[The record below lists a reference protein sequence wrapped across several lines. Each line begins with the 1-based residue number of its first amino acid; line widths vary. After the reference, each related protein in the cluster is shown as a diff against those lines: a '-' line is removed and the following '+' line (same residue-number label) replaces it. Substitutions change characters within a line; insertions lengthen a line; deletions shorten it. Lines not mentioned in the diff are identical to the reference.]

1 MKFLRSIYICPVRIS
16 LSFAIMKRLFLFILL
31 NCSFLLI
38 IQAQE
43 TLPKISVTELGSKVL
58 ISWKNPFTNVTN
70 IVVQRSA
77 DSAGGF
83 KTIGSVINITATSNG
98 FVDQQPF
105 TFWKGYYR
113 LFITLS
119 GGTYIFTEALQPTL
133 DTTSTEK
140 TAFDNPTPV
149 QTWFVPS
156 PYIYTDKKN
165 QVVLSLPNATNKK
178 YSVKFF
184 DTSNELIFELKK
196 VPLDYLI
203 IEKSNFVHSG
213 LFHFE
218 IYDNRILI
226 NRDKVYIPKDGKPM
240 PLLDINGN
248 EIN

>member
-1 MKFLRSIYICPVRIS
+1 M
-16 LSFAIMKRLFLFILL
+16 
-31 NCSFLLI
+31 
-38 IQAQE
+38 
-43 TLPKISVTELGSKVL
+43 TELGSKVL

-77 DSAGGF
+77 DSAKGF

-105 TFWKGYYR
+105 TFEKGYYR
-113 LFITLS
+113 LFVTLS
-119 GGTYIFTEALQPTL
+119 GGSYIFTEALQPVK
-133 DTTSTEK
+133 DTTVTE
-140 TAFDNPTPV
+140 TTNVEAPTPV

-156 PYIYTDKKN
+156 LYIFTDKKN
-165 QVVLSLPNATNKK
+165 QVVLKLPDAEKKK
-178 YSVKFF
+178 YTVKFY
-184 DTSNELIFELKK
+184 DASNEMVFELKK

-218 IYDNRILI
+218 IYENRILI
-226 NRDKVYIPKDGKPM
+226 NRDKLYIPKDGKPM